1 MDLFAQAVH
10 RRDSLSVKWNRK
22 AIRSICGN
30 PDAQPFWVAD
40 MDYPAPPVVLEALQE
55 QIHHGVLGYP
65 TFSDH
70 VSVFTAWAAKRHNWT
85 MEKANVVIAPGMLA
99 SVATLIELLS
109 RPGDAVILPM
119 PAYQPFVHII
129 QDLNRKLI
137 PWPMAYDQDTHHFSL
152 DVSALE
158 QLAHQHHS
166 PLLVFCSPHNPTGRV
181 FSFEELSAVAEVA
194 KNCNLAVI
202 SDEIHADL
210 TLAHHTHIPFDIIAR
225 THDVVSATCMAPSK
239 TFNIAGEHYSVT
251 VCSTT
256 DLAKRLQYRFQ
267 ALHLSPDLLSSVSA
281 LSAYRGGY
289 FWLMELLEHLDHQIT
304 MINQLFTESSSDLHL
319 VTPEAS
325 FIAFIDCS
333 SAIDLITKEVQAHPE
348 VYGSASLG
356 ILSRFFGHRAGIAMN
371 DGTWFGSDYQNFVRF
386 NYGTTEQAVRDA
398 IGSIITATEEL
409 TR

>member
-22 AIRSICGN
+22 AIKSICGN

-152 DVSALE
+152 DVSSLE

-166 PLLVFCSPHNPTGRV
+166 PLLVFCSPHNPTDGFFPLKNSLQSQKWQRIATLP
-181 FSFEELSAVAEVA
+181 LSAM
-194 KNCNLAVI
+194 KFTPTLPWLIIPI
-202 SDEIHADL
+202 S
-210 TLAHHTHIPFDIIAR
+210 
-225 THDVVSATCMAPSK
+225 
-239 TFNIAGEHYSVT
+239 
-251 VCSTT
+251 
-256 DLAKRLQYRFQ
+256 
-267 ALHLSPDLLSSVSA
+267 HLISLPVPTMSSVRRAWPPQKPLILPES
-281 LSAYRGGY
+281 
-289 FWLMELLEHLDHQIT
+289 I
-304 MINQLFTESSSDLHL
+304 IQLPS
-319 VTPEAS
+319 
-325 FIAFIDCS
+325 
-333 SAIDLITKEVQAHPE
+333 VQLPTSQ
-348 VYGSASLG
+348 SAS
-356 ILSRFFGHRAGIAMN
+356 S
-371 DGTWFGSDYQNFVRF
+371 
-386 NYGTTEQAVRDA
+386 
-398 IGSIITATEEL
+398 IGFKHCISLPIYFHPL
-409 TR
+409 VH